1 MVAVGATLAD
11 GNGSIICSPGRAF
24 FLRQFMQFD
33 KTLRTAESSHNPESP
48 SEKGQK
54 LRRTTLSVLVM
65 TILDDQICHV
75 MFTGK
80 NNGVLP
86 F

>member
-1 MVAVGATLAD
+1 
-11 GNGSIICSPGRAF
+11 
-24 FLRQFMQFD
+24 MQFD

-48 SEKGQK
+48 SEEGEK

-65 TILDDQICHV
+65 TILDDQICYV

-86 F
+86 FERNRSILQATSCPQYFFRDERV